1 METDAVEAFGEIS
14 LPDIEALAQLQE
26 KYCIQCLE
34 TLGEYVEVLG
44 PVLHEKGVDVCIKL
58 LERTSQFDDSSTL
71 SPLLPNVMK
80 LICALAAHRKF
91 AAMFVDRGGIQK
103 LLAVPRVTETF
114 YGLSSCLYT
123 IGSLQVI
130 TIANFY
136 GFECNFSFICLSLYL
151 LTFKIDLRV

>member
-1 METDAVEAFGEIS
+1 MVGDRNPTCVTSDQTADLNSVETNAIADVAEVS
-14 LPDIEALAQLQE
+14 LPDIESLSQLQE

-34 TLGEYVEVLG
+34 ILGEYVEVLG
-44 PVLHEKGVDVCIKL
+44 PVLHEKGVDVCIML
-58 LERTSQFDDSSTL
+58 LERTSQLDDSSKL
-71 SPLLPNVMK
+71 SPLLPDVMK

-91 AAMFVDRGGIQK
+91 AAMFVDRGGLQK

-130 TIANFY
+130 IT
-136 GFECNFSFICLSLYL
+136 SKLYD
-151 LTFKIDLRV
+151 F

>member
-1 METDAVEAFGEIS
+1 METDAIEDVGEFS
-14 LPDIEALAQLQE
+14 LPDLESLAPLQE

-44 PVLHEKGVDVCIKL
+44 PVLHEKGVDVCIML
-58 LERTSQFDDSSTL
+58 LERTSQFDDSSAL

-130 TIANFY
+130 TIANLY
-136 GFECNFSFICLSLYL
+136 GFQCNFRSPVFSLSPYPASSYL
-151 LTFKIDLRV
+151 QN